1 MRSLVASE
9 RRPDRI
15 LVVHNDTPERSPG
28 ALARALPAGVEVI
41 DAGCNLGF
49 SGGCNLGLRA
59 ALDGG
64 ADLLLL
70 ANSDVIAP
78 PAALGTLESA
88 LLAHPTAGIAGPA
101 LITTG
106 QPARIESLGIVFS
119 ARTGRMRLRRAGAS
133 PDAAPPVR
141 ETVDAVAGAFMLL
154 RRAVL
159 ERIGLFDED
168 YFYGFED
175 LDLCLRA
182 RRAGF
187 TVLCAGDARVE
198 HVGAASIGVRSPRRV
213 YYATRNHLLVAQRAA
228 PLPAALGALRAGC
241 ILGYN
246 LAHSLTRSPAPLGG
260 ALRAFLRGGWDHLH
274 GRYGEG
280 G

>member
-159 ERIGLFDED
+159 ERISLFDED
-168 YFYGFED
+168 
-175 LDLCLRA
+175 
-182 RRAGF
+182 
-187 TVLCAGDARVE
+187 
-198 HVGAASIGVRSPRRV
+198 
-213 YYATRNHLLVAQRAA
+213 HLLVAQRAA